1 MTSLLPDFSATRRVL
16 SNRNFALY
24 TAGNF
29 VSLVGTWIQRLAQG
43 WLVWQLTESGTWL
56 GAVAVAEFLPTL
68 IVTPITGALADRF
81 DRRIL
86 AVIGQILA
94 CLQAVA
100 LCTITALGLATPE
113 LIFGLATI
121 GGIVYPLVQTARL
134 TLIPSLL
141 DKKDY
146 TSAIAITAVSFN
158 VTRIAGPAI
167 AGVVISTLGIAPAF
181 GLNAVSYLAVIFA
194 LLALRI
200 PKMDKQEKESTSIFA
215 DLIEGWRYMARH
227 KALGPLLLLWGIACM
242 FALPLQHLLP
252 GIIDTYYGGG
262 PEMLATFTATMGIA
276 AVFTGVYMAQRS
288 GPRGLTKMTLIATV
302 FCGLATAGFAATH
315 TELIAYIMI
324 GVLGLFGVAL
334 GTTSQTLVQTAVD
347 ESYRGR
353 ALSVWYT
360 VIGGGQ
366 ALGALVLGALAELYG
381 FGPPLIVAGMFT
393 ALAAVAMLPKR
404 SRYANLLEQT

>member
-1 MTSLLPDFSATRRVL
+1 MLLPDFSATRRVL
-16 SNRNFALY
+16 SNRNFALF

-29 VSLVGTWIQRLAQG
+29 ISLVGTWVQRLAQG
-43 WLVWQLTESGTWL
+43 WLVWQLTESGAWL

-68 IVTPITGALADRF
+68 VVTPIAGALADRF

-86 AVIGQILA
+86 AVIGQIMA

-100 LCTITALGLATPE
+100 LCTVTALGLATPE
-113 LIFGLATI
+113 LIFGLAAI

-134 TLIPSLL
+134 ALVPSLL
-141 DKKDY
+141 DKRDY
-146 TSAIAITAVSFN
+146 TSAIAITAISFN
-158 VTRIAGPAI
+158 MTRIAGPAV
-167 AGVVISTLGIAPAF
+167 AGIVISTLGIAPAF
-181 GLNAVSYLAVIFA
+181 GINAVSYLAVIFA
-194 LLALRI
+194 LLALNI
-200 PKMDKQEKESTSIFA
+200 PRVEKKKTESAGILV

-227 KALGPLLLLWGIACM
+227 RALGPLLLLWGAACM

-276 AVFTGVYMAQRS
+276 AVFTGIYMAQRS
-288 GPRGLTKMTLIATV
+288 GARGLTRMTIISTV

-315 TELIAYIMI
+315 SEFLAYAMIA
-324 GVLGLFGVAL
+324 VLGLFGVAL

-360 VIGGGQ
+360 VIAGGQ
-366 ALGALVLGALAELYG
+366 ALGALILGSMAELYG
-381 FGPPLIVAGMFT
+381 FGPPLIAGGLVV
-393 ALAAVAMLPKR
+393 ALAAVAMLPNR
-404 SRYANLLEQT
+404 SRYADLLES

>member
-1 MTSLLPDFSATRRVL
+1 MASLLPDFSATRRVL
-16 SNRNFALY
+16 SNRNFAIF

-43 WLVWQLTESGTWL
+43 WLVWELTGSGTWL
-56 GAVAVAEFLPTL
+56 GAIAVAEFLPTI

-81 DRRIL
+81 DRRRL
-86 AVIGQILA
+86 AVIGQALA
-94 CLQAVA
+94 CLQAIT
-100 LCTITALGLATPE
+100 LCTVTALGWATPE
-113 LIFGLATI
+113 LIFALAMI

-141 DKKDY
+141 DKEDY

-158 VTRIAGPAI
+158 TTRIAGPAI
-167 AGVVISTLGIAPAF
+167 AGVVISTFGIAPAF
-181 GLNAVSYLAVIFA
+181 GMNAVSYMAVIFA
-194 LLALRI
+194 LLALKI
-200 PKMDKQEKESTSIFA
+200 PKFVKKESESSGILS
-215 DLIEGWRYMARH
+215 DLIEGWRYMGSH
-227 KALGPLLLLWGIACM
+227 PALGPLLGLWGVACLL
-242 FALPLQHLLP
+242 ALPLQHLLP

-288 GPRGLTKMTLIATV
+288 GARGLTRITIIATL
-302 FCGLATAGFAATH
+302 FTGAATAGFAATH
-315 TELIAYIMI
+315 VEFLAYVMI

-347 ESYRGR
+347 DSYRGR

-360 VIGGGQ
+360 VIAGGQ
-366 ALGALVLGALAELYG
+366 ALGALILGSFAELYG
-381 FGPPLIVAGMFT
+381 FGPPLIAGGIIT
-393 ALAAVAMLPKR
+393 ALAAVILYPRRK
-404 SRYANLLEQT
+404 RYAAILEQS